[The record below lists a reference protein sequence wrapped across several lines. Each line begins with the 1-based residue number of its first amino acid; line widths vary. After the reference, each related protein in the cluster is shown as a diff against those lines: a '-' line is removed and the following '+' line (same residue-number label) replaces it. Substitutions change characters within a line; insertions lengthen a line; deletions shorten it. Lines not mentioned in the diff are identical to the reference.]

1 MKRSEFLESIIEVV
15 EIENEVTE
23 STVLADIGEWDS
35 LAAVTTL
42 ALFNKKLGL
51 KIAASE
57 IAKCVTVAD
66 ILDLGNS
73 KYA

>member
-1 MKRSEFLESIIEVV
+1 MKRSEFLENIIEVV

-23 STVLADIGEWDS
+23 STVLADIKEWDS

-51 KIAASE
+51 KIPASE
-57 IAKCVTVAD
+57 IAKCATVAD
-66 ILDLGNS
+66 LLDLGNS
-73 KYA
+73 QYA

>member
-1 MKRSEFLESIIEVV
+1 MKRSEFLENIIEVV

-23 STVLADIGEWDS
+23 STVLADIKEWDS

-51 KIAASE
+51 KIPASE
-57 IAKCVTVAD
+57 LAKCTTVAD
-66 ILDLGNS
+66 LLDLGNS
-73 KYA
+73 QYA